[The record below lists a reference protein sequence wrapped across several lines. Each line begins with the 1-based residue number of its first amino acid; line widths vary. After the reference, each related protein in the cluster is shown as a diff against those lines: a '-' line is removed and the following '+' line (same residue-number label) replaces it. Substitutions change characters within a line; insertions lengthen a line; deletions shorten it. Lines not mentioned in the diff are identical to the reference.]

1 VIKVKYLNKPNTFAG
16 TWIPFGIGLGFLFI
30 VLEIFSL
37 VLDNYILHI
46 ITVIGIYII
55 AATSLNLTNGYTGL
69 FSLGHTGFMAIGAY
83 TSVLLTYK
91 VSLRAAYNLPSLPTL
106 LGGANYQWPF
116 LPALLMGGVI
126 AAIMAIIIGYPVLR
140 LKGHYLAVASL
151 GFMIIV
157 TTVAKG
163 MKSFTRGASG
173 IQVIPHYSNLWNVY
187 ICVAITVF
195 VLWRILQSAPGRAM
209 LAIRESEVSA
219 QSQGINLMK
228 YKLYAFVGGAF
239 FAGIAGGLYAH
250 FTRSIRPYEFSF
262 SMTFFIVIMPIIGG
276 SRNLFGPALGASLL
290 IAMRY
295 LLKPAEEALGV
306 YGLVELIYA
315 ALLVSVMIWR
325 PGGILGKEFRVK

>member
-1 VIKVKYLNKPNTFAG
+1 MIKLNYSNKPNTFTG
-16 TWIPFGIGLGFLFI
+16 IWIPFGIGLGFLFI
-30 VLEIFSL
+30 VLGIFNR
-37 VLDNYILHI
+37 VLDNYTIHI
-46 ITVIGIYII
+46 ITVIGIYIM

-69 FSLGHTGFMAIGAY
+69 FSLGHTGFMLIGAY

-91 VSLRAAYNLPSLPTL
+91 VSLRAAYNLPSLPAL

-126 AAIMAIIIGYPVLR
+126 AAIMAMIFGYPVLR
-140 LKGHYLAVASL
+140 LRGHYLAVASL

-157 TTVAKG
+157 TTMAKG
-163 MKSFTRGASG
+163 MRSFTRGASG
-173 IQVIPHYSNLWNVY
+173 IQAIPHYSNLWNVY
-187 ICVAITVF
+187 IWVAITIF

-228 YKLYAFVGGAF
+228 YKLYAFVSGAF

-262 SMTFFIVIMPIIGG
+262 SMTFFIVIIPIIGG
-276 SRNLFGPALGASLL
+276 SRNLFGPALGATLL
-290 IAMRY
+290 VAMRY

-325 PGGILGKEFRVK
+325 PGGILGRESRAK

>member
-1 VIKVKYLNKPNTFAG
+1 VIKVNYSNKPNTFTG
-16 TWIPFGIGLGFLFI
+16 IWIPFGIGLGFLFV
-30 VLEIFSL
+30 VLGIFNL

-55 AATSLNLTNGYTGL
+55 AATSLNLTNGYTGI
-69 FSLGHTGFMAIGAY
+69 FSLGHTGFMLIGAY

-126 AAIMAIIIGYPVLR
+126 AAIVAMIVGYPVLR
-140 LKGHYLAVASL
+140 LRGHYLAVASL

-157 TTVAKG
+157 TTMAKG

-187 ICVAITVF
+187 IWVAITIF

-209 LAIRESEVSA
+209 LAIRESELSA

-228 YKLYAFVGGAF
+228 YKLYAFVSGAF

-290 IAMRY
+290 ITMRY

-325 PGGILGKEFRVK
+325 PGGILGRENRAK

>member
-1 VIKVKYLNKPNTFAG
+1 MIKVKYLNKPNTFAG

>member
-1 VIKVKYLNKPNTFAG
+1 MKIISADKQNSFIGIWT
-16 TWIPFGIGLGFLFI
+16 TFGIGVLGLFI
-30 VLEIFSL
+30 ILGIFSFT
-37 VLDNYILHI
+37 LDNYALSI

-55 AATSLNLTNGYTGL
+55 SATSLNLTNGYTGL
-69 FSLGHTGFMAIGAY
+69 FSLGHAGFMAIGAY
-83 TSVLLTYK
+83 ISVLLTYE
-91 VSLRAAYNLPSLPTL
+91 VSLRTAYNLPALPNV

-116 LPALLMGGVI
+116 LPALLAGGVVAAFI
-126 AAIMAIIIGYPVLR
+126 AVIVGFPVLR
-140 LKGHYLAVASL
+140 LRGHYLSVASL

-157 TTVAKG
+157 TTMAKG
-163 MKSFTRGASG
+163 MKSLTRGASG
-173 IQVIPHYSNLWNVY
+173 IQVIPHHTNLWNVY
-187 ICVAITVF
+187 IWVAITIF
-195 VLWRILQSAPGRAM
+195 VVWRILKSAPGRAM
-209 LAIRESEVSA
+209 LAIRESEISA

-228 YKLYAFVGGAF
+228 YKLCAFVTGAF

-276 SRNLFGPALGASLL
+276 SKNLFGPALGASLL

-295 LLKPAEEALGV
+295 LFKPVEEALGV

-325 PGGILGKEFRVK
+325 PEGILRGKSKKQ